1 MMLTAMTMDSTT
13 GCVAIT
19 PGRFHN
25 ASISITPGMNRTTF
39 PVTALKKAWDHAVK
53 EVHAETERIN
63 AGAAGRDRRRKGGK
77 THER

>member
-1 MMLTAMTMDSTT
+1 MLTAMTMDSTT

-39 PVTALKKAWDHAVK
+39 PVTALKKAWDHAVQ
-53 EVHAETERIN
+53 EVHQETERIN
-63 AGAAGRDRRRKGGK
+63 ASIFDRVKPPKRRGG
-77 THER
+77 HER